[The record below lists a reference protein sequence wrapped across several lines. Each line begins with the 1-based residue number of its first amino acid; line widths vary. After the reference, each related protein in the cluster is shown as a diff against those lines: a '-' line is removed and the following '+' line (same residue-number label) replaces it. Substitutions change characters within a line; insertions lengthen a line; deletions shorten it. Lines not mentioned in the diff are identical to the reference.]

1 MLPKLV
7 GAVTYGMF
15 AAGALLASRLL
26 VIPDSLATALYPMI
40 SREYA
45 VAPASG
51 ARVVVKGLVLGLL
64 VCVPIAALTF
74 LLATQIALVL
84 FPTQAEACA
93 YVIRIT
99 MWGLPLWSIEYMMRF
114 ALTAA
119 GKDAMQL
126 RQNLMAAAVIMP
138 LTAALVVGWGLAG
151 ACWAAL
157 LTPVVKSLA
166 LLPAVNRT
174 FRVAGR

>member
-1 MLPKLV
+1 
-7 GAVTYGMF
+7 
-15 AAGALLASRLL
+15 
-26 VIPDSLATALYPMI
+26 
-40 SREYA
+40 
-45 VAPASG
+45 
-51 ARVVVKGLVLGLL
+51 
-64 VCVPIAALTF
+64 
-74 LLATQIALVL
+74 
-84 FPTQAEACA
+84 
-93 YVIRIT
+93 